1 MFIVHISTVITWL
14 CMPEMSV
21 LKGWKYGK
29 RSSQCSSG
37 NNNNNVNA
45 FLTCTTQEALFGSY
59 NSSVNLFSPFSA
71 LSVVSRTAPV
81 SPLDR
86 FVSVCASPSYMH
98 TMQHAGR
105 KSAKFFDTRGIRE
118 HDEPDGGAR
127 RRNETDTEEDG
138 FARAEEDAMSLLC
151 IAQSLVSIEV

>member
-1 MFIVHISTVITWL
+1 MFIVVHISTVITWL

-37 NNNNNVNA
+37 NNNNVNA
-45 FLTCTTQEALFGSY
+45 FLTCTTQEARC
-59 NSSVNLFSPFSA
+59 SVHIIAALIYSPRFPPSRWYLEPPPCLLSTVSFRSVPPLPICTRCSMQGEKARSFS
-71 LSVVSRTAPV
+71 T
-81 SPLDR
+81 
-86 FVSVCASPSYMH
+86 
-98 TMQHAGR
+98 
-105 KSAKFFDTRGIRE
+105 RE
-118 HDEPDGGAR
+118 HDELDGGTR

-138 FARAEEDAMSLLC
+138 FARAEENAMSLLC